1 MMLAMVAGMVASFKG
16 RSGTLWGFLT
26 LVQPWVIL
34 IVFMLPRKLPKFR
47 SYLKDEPAFR
57 DVNPV
62 IASIMALSAVVAKAD
77 GHVSREEVEIIRRY
91 ITQNFRISGSELSN
105 YQAAF
110 DYGKNHPEEY
120 KEFVR
125 VIRTYHNNRN
135 FVLSLSYLLLT
146 IGVQDKTLSSDEET
160 SIKRIV
166 LEMGLTEYEYISIKN
181 HFTGAGRQYGN
192 GFGGFGNRA
201 FGSGS
206 YGYGSYGTGNGASF
220 GGVSTA
226 SLVEKYSKVLDVD
239 KNSSLNDV
247 KKAYRRK
254 AKEYHPD
261 RMAADGMPLST
272 RSTLR
277 NVSLRSMKP
286 MSI

>member
-1 MMLAMVAGMVASFKG
+1 MLELLNGLFTLGFNIVGFIFVMMLAMVAGMVASFKG

-135 FVLSLSYLLLT
+135 FVLSLSYLCLPSCT
-146 IGVQDKTLSSDEET
+146 GQDTSSDEERAST
-160 SIKRIV
+160 NRM
-166 LEMGLTEYEYISIKN
+166 EM
-181 HFTGAGRQYGN
+181 
-192 GFGGFGNRA
+192 
-201 FGSGS
+201 
-206 YGYGSYGTGNGASF
+206 
-220 GGVSTA
+220 
-226 SLVEKYSKVLDVD
+226 D
-239 KNSSLNDV
+239 
-247 KKAYRRK
+247 
-254 AKEYHPD
+254 
-261 RMAADGMPLST
+261 
-272 RSTLR
+272 
-277 NVSLRSMKP
+277 
-286 MSI
+286 